1 MGRLNELK
9 EEFLPKLGI
18 KGEGSCSGL
27 LERLHGQQEN
37 RVELLKIHMN
47 TEKEGEVQKE
57 NKLFEETIV
66 LTKAIMA

>member
-1 MGRLNELK
+1 M
-9 EEFLPKLGI
+9 
-18 KGEGSCSGL
+18 
-27 LERLHGQQEN
+27 LERLHGQQES

-66 LTKAIMA
+66 LTKAIMAYEETLKVVTRVDDVEQ